1 MKFSEQWLR
10 EWVNPD
16 ISTAELA
23 AQLTMAG
30 LEVDALDPVAPFFS
44 GVVVGDVLEVMP
56 HPAADRLRVC
66 QVAVGGERP
75 LTVVCGAPNVAPG
88 VRAPVAQLG
97 AELPGGMVI
106 EKSRLRG
113 VASEG
118 MLCSAQEL
126 GLSENREGLLLL
138 PPDAEPGR
146 DLRDYL
152 GLGDV
157 SIELSITP
165 NRGDCLSV
173 RGVARET
180 AAINRCELRGP
191 AITPVPAQL
200 QEVLDV
206 RVAAPAA
213 CPRYLGRVV
222 RDVDPA
228 ARTPL
233 WMEERLR
240 RSGLRSINA
249 VVDIT
254 NYVLLELGQPM
265 HAFDLE
271 RLHGGVRV
279 RMATPQEPLRLLG
292 GQELLVRA
300 DTLIIAD
307 GKGAVALAG
316 IMGGK
321 DSAVTAD
328 TRHLFLESA
337 FFAPSAIA
345 GHARRYGLHTDSSH
359 RFERG
364 VDPNLPRL
372 AMERATALLMS
383 IAGGRPGPIV
393 ERADAAHLPV
403 VPAITLR
410 ASRLQRLIGQTVPRA
425 EVTTLLRQLGMTLVE
440 TPEGWQV
447 MPPSFRFDL
456 AIESDLVEEVARLRG
471 YDRLPAHRPAIRVAI
486 SRRPA
491 TGVDVE
497 SLRRRLIERGYQEAI
512 TYSFVDPKLQSL
524 LDPEQAPVALANPI
538 SADLAVMRTS
548 LWPGLMHATLSNLKR
563 QQDRVR
569 LFEIGT
575 RFRAEGETL
584 REEKAI
590 AAIAVGYN
598 EPEQWG
604 LAKRPVDFYDVKGD
618 VEALLALGGRAES
631 ADFVVQTHPAL
642 QPGQAAGV
650 ISGDGRIMGLL
661 GTLHPEVCKALDI
674 AATPV
679 LFELCVGALGEA
691 AVPRFQDLSRFPA
704 IRRDLALVVDE
715 AVPSADLQRAITQ
728 AAGGLL
734 RDLQLFD
741 LYKGKGI
748 DSGKKSVALGLTLQD
763 SSRTLT
769 DGDVETLV
777 ERVLAELREKFGAT
791 LRD

>member
-10 EWVNPD
+10 EWVDPD

-30 LEVDALDPVAPFFS
+30 LEVDALDPVAPLFS
-44 GVVVGDVLEVMP
+44 GVVVGEVLEVAP
-56 HPAADRLRVC
+56 HPASDRLRVC
-66 QVAVGGERP
+66 KVAVAGERP

-88 VRAPVAQLG
+88 VRAPLAQLG
-97 AELPGGMVI
+97 AKLPGGVVI
-106 EKSRLRG
+106 EITLLRG

-118 MLCSAQEL
+118 MLCSAKEL
-126 GLSENREGLLLL
+126 GLTENAEGLLLL

-152 GLGDV
+152 GLSDV
-157 SIELSITP
+157 SFELSITP

-173 RGVARET
+173 RGIARET
-180 AAINRCELRGP
+180 AAINRCDLRGP
-191 AITPVPAQL
+191 AIAPVPAQL
-200 QEVLDV
+200 EEVLEVKVD
-206 RVAAPAA
+206 APAA

-222 RDVDPA
+222 RDADPA
-228 ARTPL
+228 ACTPL
-233 WMEERLR
+233 WMQERLR

-271 RLHGGVRV
+271 RLHGGIRV
-279 RMATPQEPLRLLG
+279 RMARPQEPLCLLG
-292 GQELLVRA
+292 GQELLVSA
-300 DTLIIAD
+300 DTLVIAD
-307 GKGAVALAG
+307 GKGVVALAG

-337 FFAPSAIA
+337 FFAPSAMA

-364 VDPNLPRL
+364 VDPNLPRM
-372 AMERATALLMS
+372 AMERATALLVS
-383 IAGGRPGPIV
+383 ITGGRPGPII
-393 ERADAAHLPV
+393 ECADAEHLPV
-403 VPAITLR
+403 VPVITLR
-410 ASRLQRLIGQTVPRA
+410 ASRLQRLIGHTVPGA
-425 EVTTLLRQLGMTLVE
+425 EVATLLRQLGMTLTE

-456 AIESDLVEEVARLRG
+456 AIEADLVEEVARLRG
-471 YDRLPAHRPAIRVAI
+471 YDRLPVNRPAVRVAI
-486 SRRPA
+486 ARRPP

-524 LDPEQAPVALANPI
+524 LDPKQEAVALANPI

-548 LWPGLMHATLSNLKR
+548 LWPGLMQAMLYNLKR

-575 RFRAEGETL
+575 RFRSEAQTL
-584 REEKAI
+584 REEKVI

-604 LAKRPVDFYDVKGD
+604 LAKRPADFYDVKAD
-618 VEALLALGGRAES
+618 VEALLALAAHGEDAVF
-631 ADFVVQTHPAL
+631 AVQAHPAL
-642 QPGQAAGV
+642 QPGQTAGA
-650 ISGDGRIMGLL
+650 IGGDGRLMGLL
-661 GTLHPEVCKALDI
+661 GSLHPEVCKALDI
-674 AATPV
+674 NAAPV
-679 LFELCVGALGEA
+679 LFELSVDALGEA
-691 AVPRFQDLSRFPA
+691 ALPRFEELSRFPA

-769 DGDVETLV
+769 DGDVEILV